1 LFGGK
6 KNFAGLAVEDR
17 VLRYLELAGQS
28 DSLRVLNKVEINLP
42 QDAVRQD
49 AISNIQALESAL
61 ASLKGR
67 LGAKVAGNIVLGVPS
82 RDVFIRI
89 VDMPR
94 MPLEDAKNAFKWD
107 FEKHIPFPAL
117 DAVFDV
123 AEVEHPQNEDPDQM
137 KLLVAASKTRTIEVL
152 MESLKRTG
160 FNPSSIEPVNMS
172 MYRSVL
178 SPISPFK
185 AGVLAI
191 FVGKD
196 TTQFIVGYKD
206 NGIIYRS
213 ILGGYE
219 TEVQKFKDLMV
230 REASSTLSFV
240 SSQLRALNIE
250 SIILGG
256 ELPDKD
262 DIQDLLAGELS
273 LDVQT
278 GDPWSVW
285 GISNSGD
292 KPAGWDAAIGLSVRD
307 LR

>member
-1 LFGGK
+1 LFGSK
-6 KNFAGLAVEDR
+6 KNFAGLAIEDR
-17 VLRYLELAGQS
+17 VLRYLELGGQV
-28 DSLRVLNKVEINLP
+28 DNLRVQNRTEINLP

-67 LGAKVAGNIVLGVPS
+67 LGAKMAGNISLGVPS

-94 MPLEDAKNAFKWD
+94 MPMEDAKNAFKWD

-123 AEVEHPQNEDPDQM
+123 AEVDHPQSEDPDQM
-137 KLLVAASKTRTIEVL
+137 KLMVAASKTRTIEVL

-160 FNPSSIEPVNMS
+160 FNVSSIEPVNMS

-178 SPISPFK
+178 SPISPFSS
-185 AGVLAI
+185 GVLGI

-250 SIILGG
+250 TIILGG

-262 DIQDLLAGELS
+262 NIQSLLNAELS
-273 LDVQT
+273 LNVQIS
-278 GDPWSVW
+278 DPWGTW
-285 GISNSGD
+285 GISDSGE